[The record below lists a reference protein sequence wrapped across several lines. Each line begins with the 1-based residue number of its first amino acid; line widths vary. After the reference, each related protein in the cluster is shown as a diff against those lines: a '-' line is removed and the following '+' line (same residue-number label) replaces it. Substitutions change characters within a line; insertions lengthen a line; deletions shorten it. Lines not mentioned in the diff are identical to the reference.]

1 VYLLVNNFDGCLL
14 HPGAESS
21 DNMSPT
27 SSPFNSRVGTPIN
40 SPLLGGGGA
49 ARTAGD
55 AGKHRC
61 VCYSDAVACRRPCAG
76 LLLSSELFL
85 SVEASIRA

>member
-1 VYLLVNNFDGCLL
+1 VYLLVNNFDGYLL
-14 HPGAESS
+14 LAGAESS

-27 SSPFNSRVGTPIN
+27 SSPFSSRVGTPIS
-40 SPLLGGGGA
+40 SPLLGGGA
-49 ARTAGD
+49 ARSVDD

-61 VCYSDAVACRRPCAG
+61 VCYGDAVACRQRCAG
-76 LLLSSELFL
+76 QFVSSELFL